1 MAQSNSPQG
10 TVAIVAYQSGDF
22 LQPCLDALAAQ
33 TYRDFEA
40 VIVDNDSTDGSVE
53 AVRLP
58 DARFRVVKLGR
69 NTGFAVANNVAAR
82 ASMAPWLATLN
93 PDTRADPQWLEK
105 LLTASARWPGA
116 ASFGSTQISLDNPGE
131 LDGVGDVYH
140 AAGLAWRARLGRPIS
155 DVPPEGEVFGPCAA
169 AALYRRDVFLQLGGF
184 DETYFCY
191 SEDVDLAYRLRIAG
205 WTAVQVPDAIVRHAG
220 SGISGRTSDFTV
232 FHGHRNR
239 VWTYVKNTPGIW
251 FWILLPYHMAYNAL
265 MAYTGLRIGRGK
277 PMIRAY
283 WAALTGIGPV
293 WKARRA
299 VQKSRKASIGSL
311 FRAMAWEPKAPLR
324 RDIARRLAT
333 PLSQDHTTPLS
344 ADLQ

>member
-1 MAQSNSPQG
+1 MPPASPQV

-33 TYRDFEA
+33 SFTDFEA
-40 VIVDNDSTDGSVE
+40 VIVDNDSTDGSIE

-58 DARFRVVKLGR
+58 DARFRIEKLGT

-82 ASMAPWLATLN
+82 ASAAPWLATLN

-105 LLTASARWPGA
+105 LMAATARWPDA
-116 ASFGSTQISLDNPGE
+116 ASFGSTQVSLDNPDE

-140 AAGLAWRARLGRPIS
+140 AAGLAWRARLGSPLSAI
-155 DVPPEGEVFGPCAA
+155 PPEGEVFGPCAA
-169 AALYRRDVFLQLGGF
+169 AALYRRDLFVELGGF
-184 DETYFCY
+184 DESYFCY
-191 SEDVDLAYRLRIAG
+191 SEDVDLAYRLRLAG

-220 SGISGRTSDFTV
+220 SGISGRTSEFTV

-251 FWILLPYHMAYNAL
+251 VWLLLPYHMAYNAL
-265 MAYTGLRIGRGK
+265 MAYTGFRIGKGP

-283 WAALTGIGPV
+283 WAALTGLGPV
-293 WKARRA
+293 LVSRRA
-299 VQKSRKASIGSL
+299 VQKARRASIRSL
-311 FRAMAWEPKAPLR
+311 FRAMSWEPKSPLR
-324 RDIARRLAT
+324 RDVTRRLAQ
-333 PLSQDHTTPLS
+333 PPPGPPQ
-344 ADLQ
+344 